1 MRNLDNFESILDN
14 DKNFLHGKLVFCQ
27 KGTTTQEPV
36 FAWDSEHDAYVSV
49 TPIVYTDVNGRPNVQ
64 IYLADKDYTIYVYKY
79 IGNGDM
85 TLDSDDANWS
95 FQYSFNNL
103 YNVFGLDIK
112 SNAVSLIDSMASLKA
127 TDPTDIP
134 SVGGEKLVAL
144 GGYNAM
150 GDCPVVY
157 YKWWASASTA
167 SANDVDVV
175 SVAGIATGCWLLV
188 NTFEETGIFDVRH
201 AGCFPKDSE
210 SDVEVTQSYALKK
223 ADTYAS
229 KFGLTLFV
237 PSIFENDFSYY
248 IGTNVSIYSK
258 IWFDDGAKIVTAT
271 SLVLNDL
278 SERNAGRNYPFI
290 LHSDTNNG
298 SINVAGDLIHTSWFE
313 NTETAN
319 PSVNYPPSINCRKK
333 FVYDGSLGVLGSVP
347 TFTLANMDVEIL
359 SLLEN
364 ETFDLTNCK
373 IVCEEKIKRGCKFTE
388 CEIKGTFFYSGAMYT
403 DNSFTD
409 CTSDI
414 DTWSNTDW
422 YVTYCEKNGVE
433 LLDLKYRECTIDFGS
448 RATFPFKFIRN
459 AHFSD
464 SIKIPSG
471 TLLNIWDS
479 QIDSVVIDANNATM
493 EEIRI
498 RNSEVTFHNNG
509 VYILS
514 SCKLDA
520 EGSRISSDSGHTPIF
535 KSARLVDCTIDGNVK
550 VTDTITKL
558 DVIGCEINES
568 IFAACTSSFNITF
581 DNNVIRNHQ
590 YLVLESGNSLTKFV
604 TSSFCNNVV
613 EHPTGYDF
621 IKFDDVA
628 GFDVDNIGQYVYN
641 NNSGVYKNCNYASI
655 HYRARYRKYGETET
669 GNYVSQVSSNSS
681 NCILVG
687 DIFKLSS
694 ILFSFG
700 EKTTSDIVV
709 KVESGYLDQALFFK
723 NDKILAVGKGEV
735 SSYTI
740 IYEDGIDA
748 DTQIL
753 HGEFGVGSPTKD
765 YVIVPNSYSDNDMLD
780 FVINIK
786 KVERRTN

>member
-1 MRNLDNFESILDN
+1 
-14 DKNFLHGKLVFCQ
+14 
-27 KGTTTQEPV
+27 
-36 FAWDSEHDAYVSV
+36 
-49 TPIVYTDVNGRPNVQ
+49 
-64 IYLADKDYTIYVYKY
+64 
-79 IGNGDM
+79 M
-85 TLDSDDANWS
+85 TLDSDDENWS

-112 SNAVSLIDSMASLKA
+112 SNAVSLIDSMESLKA

-157 YKWWASASTA
+157 YKWSSESTA

-175 SVAGIATGCWLLV
+175 SVAGITTGRWLLV

-210 SDVEVTQSYALKK
+210 ADVEVTQSYALKK

-258 IWFDDGAKIVTAT
+258 IWFDDGVKIVTAT

-278 SERNAGRNYPFI
+278 SERNEGRKYPFM

-319 PSVNYPPSINCRKK
+319 PSTNYPPSINCRKK

-373 IVCEEKIKRGCKFTE
+373 IVCEENIKRGCKFTE
-388 CEIKGTFFYSGAMYT
+388 CEIKGTFFYSGAMFT

-448 RATFPFKFIRN
+448 RATFPFKLIRN

-479 QIDSVVIDANNATM
+479 QIDSVVIDDNNSTI

-498 RNSEVTFHNNG
+498 RNSDVTFYNNG
-509 VYILS
+509 IYTLS
-514 SCKLDA
+514 NCKLDA
-520 EGSRISSDSGHTPIF
+520 EGSKISSDSGHKPIF
-535 KSARLVDCTIDGNVK
+535 KSAKLVDCEIDGGINVS
-550 VTDTITKL
+550 DTTTKL
-558 DVIGCEINES
+558 EVIGCEVKAPITAS
-568 IFAACTSSFNITF
+568 CISSFNITF
-581 DNNVIRNHQ
+581 DQNVIKNNAR
-590 YLVLESGNSLTKFV
+590 LVLESGNSLTKFV

-613 EHPTGYDF
+613 EYPVGYDF
-621 IKFDDVA
+621 ILFVDVA
-628 GFDVDNIGQYVYN
+628 GFDVDDIGQYVYK
-641 NNSGVYKNCNYASI
+641 NNSGVSKFDDSASF
-655 HYRARYRKYGETET
+655 HCRVKYRTYGNTDT
-669 GNYVSQVSSNSS
+669 GNYVLQTASSSNE
-681 NCILVG
+681 CILVG
-687 DIFKLSS
+687 DSFRISKFF
-694 ILFSFG
+694 FSFG
-700 EKTTSDIVV
+700 EKTTSEICV
-709 KVESGYLDQALFFK
+709 KVECGYADEALFFK
-723 NDKILAVGKGEV
+723 NDKSLATGKGET
-735 SSYTI
+735 SSQTI

-753 HGEFGVGSPTKD
+753 HGEFGSTTKD
-765 YVIVPNSYSDNDMLD
+765 YVYVPNSYADGVTLD
-780 FVINIK
+780 FVLNIK
-786 KVERRTN
+786 KVERIG

>member
-1 MRNLDNFESILDN
+1 MRNLDNYEQLFDN

-85 TLDSDDANWS
+85 TLDSDDENWS

-157 YKWWASASTA
+157 YKWASASTA

-175 SVAGIATGCWLLV
+175 SVAGIATGRWLLV

-278 SERNAGRNYPFI
+278 SERNAGRNYPFM
-290 LHSDTNNG
+290 LHSDTNKG
-298 SINVAGDLIHTSWFE
+298 SIDVAGDLIHTSWFE

-319 PSVNYPPSINCRKK
+319 PSTNYPPSINCRKK

-347 TFTLANMDVEIL
+347 EFTLANMDVEIL

-364 ETFDLTNCK
+364 EKFDLTNCK
-373 IVCEEKIKRGCKFTE
+373 IVCEENIKRGCKFTE
-388 CEIKGTFFYSGAMYT
+388 CEIKGTFFNSSAMFT

-448 RATFPFKFIRN
+448 RATFPFKLIRN

-471 TLLNIWDS
+471 TLLNILDS
-479 QIDSVVIDANNATM
+479 QIDDIVIDADNATI
-493 EEIRI
+493 ETIRI
-498 RNSEVTFHNNG
+498 RNSVVTFKNTG
-509 VYILS
+509 TYKLS
-514 SCKLDA
+514 NCLLDA
-520 EGSRISSDSGHTPIF
+520 EGSEINVDGVGTPIF
-535 KSARLVDCTIDGNVK
+535 KSAKINNCTINGDVKVSATNAELFVTNCIITENVIADCTASFKIVFDDNVLRNMANL
-550 VTDTITKL
+550 VL
-558 DVIGCEINES
+558 
-568 IFAACTSSFNITF
+568 TSSSSG
-581 DNNVIRNHQ
+581 IR
-590 YLVLESGNSLTKFV
+590 LT
-604 TSSFCNNVV
+604 TSSFCNNVIQ
-613 EHPTGYDF
+613 ESGEREFIDF
-621 IKFDDVA
+621 SGVA
-628 GFDVDNIGQYVYN
+628 GFDVDDIGTYRYE
-641 NNSGVYKNCNYASI
+641 NNSGVEKGCGSI
-655 HYRARYRKYGETET
+655 SKHFHVKYRKTGNTDT
-669 GNYVSQVSSNSS
+669 GNYVLQTPDADVQCTLEGN
-681 NCILVG
+681 G
-687 DIFKLSS
+687 FKLNNL
-694 ILFSFG
+694 LFNFG
-700 EKTTSDIVV
+700 EKTPYPIRVYTDENRSQA
-709 KVESGYLDQALFFK
+709 YLYFQD
-723 NDKILAVGKGEV
+723 
-735 SSYTI
+735 
-740 IYEDGIDA
+740 DGIEYSVGHAESPLVVYDA
-748 DTQIL
+748 GIGGDTQIL
-753 HGEFGVGSPTKD
+753 GGTFGTIQKD
-765 YVIVPNSYSDNDMLD
+765 YAVVPDTYADETFVD
-780 FVINIK
+780 FVLNVEYIK
-786 KVERRTN
+786 SGN

>member
-1 MRNLDNFESILDN
+1 
-14 DKNFLHGKLVFCQ
+14 
-27 KGTTTQEPV
+27 
-36 FAWDSEHDAYVSV
+36 
-49 TPIVYTDVNGRPNVQ
+49 
-64 IYLADKDYTIYVYKY
+64 
-79 IGNGDM
+79 
-85 TLDSDDANWS
+85 
-95 FQYSFNNL
+95 
-103 YNVFGLDIK
+103 
-112 SNAVSLIDSMASLKA
+112 SLIDSMASLKA

-157 YKWWASASTA
+157 YKWASASTA
-167 SANDVDVV
+167 SANDVDI
-175 SVAGIATGCWLLV
+175 VAVTGITTGRWLLV

-201 AGCFPKDSE
+201 AGCFPKSDE
-210 SDVEVTQSYALKK
+210 SLVEVTQSYALKK
-223 ADTYAS
+223 ADTYAQ

-237 PSIFENDFSYY
+237 PSLFENDFSYY

-278 SERNAGRNYPFI
+278 SERNAERNYPFM

-319 PSVNYPPSINCRKK
+319 PSTNYPPSINCRKK

-347 TFTLANMDVEIL
+347 EFTLFNMDVEIL

-364 ETFDLTNCK
+364 EKFDITNCK
-373 IVCEEKIKRGCKFTE
+373 IVCEENIKRGCKFTE
-388 CEIKGTFFYSGAMYT
+388 CEIKGTFFNSSAMFT

-422 YVTYCEKNGVE
+422 YVTYCEENGVE

-448 RATFPFKFIRN
+448 RATFPFKLIRN

-479 QIDSVVIDANNATM
+479 QIDSVVIDANNATI

-509 VYILS
+509 TYTLIN
-514 SCKLDA
+514 CKLDA
-520 EGSRISSDSGHTPIF
+520 EGSRISSDSGHEPIF
-535 KSARLVDCTIDGNVK
+535 KDARIANCTIDGKVK
-550 VTDTITKL
+550 VSGTTPKL
-558 DVIGCEINES
+558 NVYGCEVNAPIT
-568 IFAACTSSFNITF
+568 ATCTSSFNITF
-581 DNNVIRNHQ
+581 DQNVIKNNAR
-590 YLVLESGNSLTKFV
+590 LVLESGNSLTKFV

-613 EHPTGYDF
+613 EHPVGYDF

-628 GFDVDNIGQYVYN
+628 GFDVDNIGQYVYK
-641 NNSGVYKNCNYASI
+641 NNSGVAKFEDSASF
-655 HYRARYRKYGETET
+655 HCRVKYHTYGNTDT
-669 GNYVSQVSSNSS
+669 GNYVLQTAVNSND
-681 NCILVG
+681 CILVG
-687 DIFKLSS
+687 DSFRLSRFF
-694 ILFSFG
+694 FSFG
-700 EKTTSDIVV
+700 EKTKSEICV
-709 KVESGYLDQALFFK
+709 KVECGYLEEALFFK
-723 NDKILAVGKGEV
+723 NDKSLATGKGETM
-735 SSYTI
+735 SSTI
-740 IYEDGIDA
+740 IYENGIDA

-753 HGEFGVGSPTKD
+753 HGEFGSTKKD
-765 YVIVPNSYSDNDMLD
+765 YVQVPTSYADGVTLD
-780 FVINIK
+780 FVLNIK
-786 KVERRTN
+786 KVERIS

>member
-1 MRNLDNFESILDN
+1 MRNLDNYEQLFDN

-85 TLDSDDANWS
+85 TLDSDDENWS

-112 SNAVSLIDSMASLKA
+112 SNAVSLIYSMASLKA

-157 YKWWASASTA
+157 YKWASESTA

-175 SVAGIATGCWLLV
+175 AVTGITSGRWLLV

-210 SDVEVTQSYALKK
+210 ADVEVTQSYALKK

-271 SLVLNDL
+271 SLTLNDL
-278 SERNAGRNYPFI
+278 SERNAGRNYPFM

-313 NTETAN
+313 NTETTN
-319 PSVNYPPSINCRKK
+319 PSTNYPPSINCRKK
-333 FVYDGSLGVLGSVP
+333 FVYDRSLGVLGSVP
-347 TFTLANMDVEIL
+347 EFTIANMDVEIL

-373 IVCEEKIKRGCKFTE
+373 IVCEENIKRGCKFTE
-388 CEIKGTFFYSGAMYT
+388 CEIKGTFFNSSAMFT

-409 CTSDI
+409 CKSDI

-448 RATFPFKFIRN
+448 RATFPFKLIRN

-464 SIKIPSG
+464 IIKIPSG

-509 VYILS
+509 IYTLS
-514 SCKLDA
+514 NCKLDA
-520 EGSRISSDSGHTPIF
+520 EGSRISSDSGHEPIF
-535 KSARLVDCTIDGNVK
+535 KDAKLVDCDIEGGINVS
-550 VTDTITKL
+550 DTITKL
-558 DVIGCEINES
+558 EVIGCEVKAPITAS
-568 IFAACTSSFNITF
+568 CTSSFNITF
-581 DNNVIRNHQ
+581 DQNVIKNNAR
-590 YLVLESGNSLTKFV
+590 LVLESGNSLTKFV

-613 EHPTGYDF
+613 EHPVGYDF
-621 IKFDDVA
+621 IKFNDVA
-628 GFDVDNIGQYVYN
+628 GFDVDNIGQYVYK
-641 NNSGVYKNCNYASI
+641 NNSGVSKFEDSASF
-655 HYRARYRKYGETET
+655 HCRVKYHTYGNTDT
-669 GNYVSQVSSNSS
+669 GNYVSQIAANSND
-681 NCILVG
+681 CILVG
-687 DIFKLSS
+687 DSFRLSKFF
-694 ILFSFG
+694 FSFG
-700 EKTTSDIVV
+700 EKTKSEICV
-709 KVESGYLDQALFFK
+709 KVECGYLEEALFFK
-723 NDKILAVGKGEV
+723 NDKSLAIGKGEIY
-735 SSYTI
+735 SNTI
-740 IYEDGIDA
+740 IYENGIDA

-753 HGEFGVGSPTKD
+753 HGEFGSTKKD
-765 YVIVPNSYSDNDMLD
+765 YVQVLNSYADGVTLD
-780 FVINIK
+780 FVLNIK
-786 KVERRTN
+786 KVERIG

>member
-1 MRNLDNFESILDN
+1 MRNLDNYEQLFDN

-85 TLDSDDANWS
+85 TLDSDDENWT

-112 SNAVSLIDSMASLKA
+112 SNAVTLIDRMEALKE
-127 TDPTDIP
+127 TDPEDVP
-134 SVGGEKLVAL
+134 AVDGKRLVAL
-144 GGYNAM
+144 GGYQTL

-157 YKWWASASTA
+157 YRWSEVSTET
-167 SANDVDVV
+167 ANDVDVV
-175 SVAGIATGCWLLV
+175 SVTGITTGRWLLI

-201 AGCFPKDSE
+201 AGCFPKSDE
-210 SDVEVTQSYALKK
+210 SLVDVTQSYALKK

-237 PSIFENDFSYY
+237 PSVFENDFSYY

-278 SERNAGRNYPFI
+278 SERNAGRKYPFI

-298 SINVAGDLIHTSWFE
+298 SIDVAGDLIHTSWFE

-347 TFTLANMDVEIL
+347 EFTLANMDVEIL

-373 IVCEEKIKRGCKFTE
+373 IVCEENIKSGCKFTE
-388 CEIKGTFFYSGAMYT
+388 CEIKGTFFNSSAMFT

-464 SIKIPSG
+464 SIKITSG
-471 TLLNIWDS
+471 TILNIWDS
-479 QIDSVVIDANNATM
+479 QINAIVIDAVNTTI
-493 EEIRI
+493 ETIRI
-498 RNSEVTFHNNG
+498 RNSEVAFYNTG
-509 VYILS
+509 TYILS
-514 SCKLDA
+514 NCKLDA
-520 EGSRISSDSGHTPIF
+520 EGSMISSYSGHTPIF
-535 KSARLVDCTIDGNVK
+535 KDARIVNCTIDGEVK
-550 VTDTITKL
+550 VSGTTPEL
-558 DVIGCEINES
+558 NVNGCEVNAPITAS
-568 IFAACTSSFNITF
+568 CTSSFNITF
-581 DNNVIRNHQ
+581 DQNVIKSNAR
-590 YLVLESGNSLTKFV
+590 LVLESGNSLTKFV

-613 EHPTGYDF
+613 EHPVGYDF

-628 GFDVDNIGQYVYN
+628 GFDVNDIGKYVYK
-641 NNSGVYKNCNYASI
+641 NNSGVARFEDSASL
-655 HYRARYRKYGETET
+655 HCRVKYRKYGNTDT
-669 GNYVSQVSSNSS
+669 GNYVLQTASSSND
-681 NCILVG
+681 CILVG
-687 DIFKLSS
+687 DSFRLSNFF
-694 ILFSFG
+694 FSFG
-700 EKTTSDIVV
+700 EKTKSQICV
-709 KVESGYLDQALFFK
+709 KVECGYLDEALFFK
-723 NDKILAVGKGEV
+723 NDKSLATGKGETT
-735 SSYTI
+735 SYTI
-740 IYEDGIDA
+740 IYENGIDA

-753 HGEFGVGSPTKD
+753 HGEFGSTKKD
-765 YVIVPNSYSDNDMLD
+765 YVIVPDAYADGVTLD
-780 FVINIK
+780 FVLNIK
-786 KVERRTN
+786 KVENIG

>member
-1 MRNLDNFESILDN
+1 MRNLDNYEQLFDN

-64 IYLADKDYTIYVYKY
+64 IYLADKNYTIYVYKY

-85 TLDSDDANWS
+85 TLDSDDENWS

-157 YKWWASASTA
+157 YKWASESTA

-175 SVAGIATGCWLLV
+175 AVTGITSGRWLLV

-210 SDVEVTQSYALKK
+210 ADVEVTQSYALKK

-278 SERNAGRNYPFI
+278 SERNAGRNYPFM

-313 NTETAN
+313 NTETTN
-319 PSVNYPPSINCRKK
+319 PSTNYPPSINCRKK
-333 FVYDGSLGVLGSVP
+333 FVYDRSLGVLGSVP
-347 TFTLANMDVEIL
+347 EFTIANMDVEIL

-364 ETFDLTNCK
+364 EKFDLTNCK
-373 IVCEEKIKRGCKFTE
+373 IVCEENIKRGCKFTE
-388 CEIKGTFFYSGAMYT
+388 CEIKGTFFNSSAMFT

-409 CTSDI
+409 CKSDI

-448 RATFPFKFIRN
+448 KATFPFKLIRN

-479 QIDSVVIDANNATM
+479 QIDSVVIDDNNATI

-509 VYILS
+509 IYILGN
-514 SCKLDA
+514 CKLDA

-558 DVIGCEINES
+558 DVIGCEVKAPIT
-568 IFAACTSSFNITF
+568 AACTSSFNITF
-581 DNNVIRNHQ
+581 DCNVIKNNAR
-590 YLVLESGNSLTKFV
+590 LVLESGSSLTKFV

-613 EHPTGYDF
+613 EHPVGYDF
-621 IKFDDVA
+621 ILFVDVA
-628 GFDVDNIGQYVYN
+628 GFDVDNIGQYVYK
-641 NNSGVYKNCNYASI
+641 NNSGVSKFEDSASF
-655 HYRARYRKYGETET
+655 HCRVKYHTYGNTDT
-669 GNYVSQVSSNSS
+669 GNYVSQTAVNSND
-681 NCILVG
+681 CILVG
-687 DIFKLSS
+687 DSFRLSKFF
-694 ILFSFG
+694 FSFG
-700 EKTTSDIVV
+700 EKTTSEICV
-709 KVESGYLDQALFFK
+709 KVECGYIEQALFFK
-723 NDKILAVGKGEV
+723 NDKSLATGKGETM
-735 SSYTI
+735 SDTT
-740 IYEDGIDA
+740 IYENGIDA

-753 HGEFGVGSPTKD
+753 HGEFGSTTKD
-765 YVIVPNSYSDNDMLD
+765 YIRVPNSYADGVTLD
-780 FVINIK
+780 FVLNIK
-786 KVERRTN
+786 KVERIG

>member
-14 DKNFLHGKLVFCQ
+14 DKNFLHGKLLFCQ
-27 KGTTTQEPV
+27 KGTTTPEAV
-36 FAWDSEHDAYVSV
+36 YSWDSEHNEYVAI
-49 TPIVYTDVNGRPNVQ
+49 TPIVYTDVNGRTDVQ
-64 IYLADKDYTIYVYKY
+64 VFLADKDYTIYVYKY

-85 TLDSDDANWS
+85 SLDSDDDNWS
-95 FQYSFNNL
+95 FQYS
-103 YNVFGLDIK
+103 YNDVFGLEDLNIN
-112 SNAVSLIDSMASLKA
+112 SDSLTLIDRMESLKA
-127 TDPTDIP
+127 TDPQTIP
-134 SVGGEKLVAL
+134 SVDGKKIIAL
-144 GGYNAM
+144 CGYETL
-150 GDCPVVY
+150 GDCPAVY
-157 YKWWASASTA
+157 YRWSEVSTA
-167 SANDVDVV
+167 TANDVDVV
-175 SVAGIATGCWLLV
+175 AVAGITTGRWLLI
-188 NTFEETGIFDVRH
+188 NTFNETGIFDVRH
-201 AGCFPKDSE
+201 AGCFPKSDE
-210 SDVEVTQSYALKK
+210 SLVDVTQSYALQK
-223 ADTYAS
+223 ADTYAQ

-237 PSIFENDFSYY
+237 PSIFDNDNSYY

-278 SERNAGRNYPFI
+278 SERNAGRNYPFM

-298 SINVAGDLIHTSWFE
+298 SIDVAGDLIHTSWFE

-319 PSVNYPPSINCRKK
+319 PSTNYPPSINCRKK

-347 TFTLANMDVEIL
+347 EFTLANMDVEIL

-364 ETFDLTNCK
+364 EKFDLTNCK

-388 CEIKGTFFYSGAMYT
+388 CEIKGTFFNSSAMFT

-448 RATFPFKFIRN
+448 RATFPFKLIRN

-479 QIDSVVIDANNATM
+479 QIDSVVIDANNATI

-509 VYILS
+509 TYTLS
-514 SCKLDA
+514 NCKLDA
-520 EGSRISSDSGHTPIF
+520 EGSRISSDSGHEPIF
-535 KSARLVDCTIDGNVK
+535 KDARIANCTIDGKVK
-550 VTDTITKL
+550 VSGTTPKL
-558 DVIGCEINES
+558 NVYGCEVNAPIT
-568 IFAACTSSFNITF
+568 ATCTSSFNITF
-581 DNNVIRNHQ
+581 DQNVIKNNAR
-590 YLVLESGNSLTKFV
+590 LVLESGNSLTKFV

-613 EHPTGYDF
+613 EHPVGYDF

-628 GFDVDNIGQYVYN
+628 GFDVNDIGQYVYK
-641 NNSGVYKNCNYASI
+641 NNSGVAKFEDSASF
-655 HYRARYRKYGETET
+655 HCRVKYHTYGNTDT
-669 GNYVSQVSSNSS
+669 GNYVMQTAVNSND
-681 NCILVG
+681 CILVG
-687 DIFKLSS
+687 DSFRLSNFF
-694 ILFSFG
+694 FSFG
-700 EKTTSDIVV
+700 EKTKSQICV
-709 KVESGYLDQALFFK
+709 KIECGYLEQALFFK
-723 NDKILAVGKGEV
+723 NDKSLATGKGETM
-735 SSYTI
+735 SNTI
-740 IYEDGIDA
+740 IYENGIDA

-753 HGEFGVGSPTKD
+753 HGEFGSTKKD
-765 YVIVPNSYSDNDMLD
+765 YIRVPNSYADGVTLD
-780 FVINIK
+780 FVLNIK
-786 KVERRTN
+786 KVERIS

>member
-85 TLDSDDANWS
+85 TLDSDDENWS

-112 SNAVSLIDSMASLKA
+112 SNAVTLIDRMEALKETEPEDVPA
-127 TDPTDIP
+127 VD
-134 SVGGEKLVAL
+134 GKRLVAL
-144 GGYNAM
+144 GGYQTL

-157 YKWWASASTA
+157 YRWSEVSTA
-167 SANDVDVV
+167 TANDVDVV
-175 SVAGIATGCWLLV
+175 SVTGITTGRWLLI

-201 AGCFPKDSE
+201 AGCFPKSDE
-210 SDVEVTQSYALKK
+210 SLVDVTQSYALQK
-223 ADTYAS
+223 ADTYAQ

-237 PSIFENDFSYY
+237 PSIFDNDNSYY

-278 SERNAGRNYPFI
+278 SERNAGRNYPFM

-319 PSVNYPPSINCRKK
+319 PSTNYPPSINCRKK

-347 TFTLANMDVEIL
+347 EFTLANMDVEIL

-364 ETFDLTNCK
+364 EKFDLTNCK
-373 IVCEEKIKRGCKFTE
+373 IVCEENIKRGCKFTE
-388 CEIKGTFFYSGAMYT
+388 CEIKGTFFYSGAMFT

-448 RATFPFKFIRN
+448 RATFPFTHLWN
-459 AHFSD
+459 AEFSD
-464 SIKIPSG
+464 SIKIPDG
-471 TLLNIWDS
+471 TRLEIHNCVINKIVIGDVNSTIEDIVIRDS
-479 QIDSVVIDANNATM
+479 D
-493 EEIRI
+493 
-498 RNSEVTFHNNG
+498 VTFHNNG
-509 VYILS
+509 TYILS
-514 SCKLDA
+514 NCKLDA
-520 EGSRISSDSGHTPIF
+520 ECSKISSDSGHKPIF
-535 KSARLVDCTIDGNVK
+535 KSAKLVDCEIDGGINVS
-550 VTDTITKL
+550 DTITKL
-558 DVIGCEINES
+558 EVIGCEVKAPIT
-568 IFAACTSSFNITF
+568 AACTSSFNITF
-581 DNNVIRNHQ
+581 DCNVIKNNAR
-590 YLVLESGNSLTKFV
+590 LVLESGNSLTKFV

-613 EHPTGYDF
+613 EHPVGYDF
-621 IKFDDVA
+621 ILFVDVA
-628 GFDVDNIGQYVYN
+628 GFDVDDIGQYVYK
-641 NNSGVYKNCNYASI
+641 NNSGVSKFEDSASV
-655 HYRARYRKYGETET
+655 HCRVKYHTYGNTDT
-669 GNYVSQVSSNSS
+669 GNYVLQTASSSND
-681 NCILVG
+681 CILVG
-687 DIFKLSS
+687 DSFRLSKFF
-694 ILFSFG
+694 FSFG
-700 EKTTSDIVV
+700 EKTTSEICV
-709 KVESGYLDQALFFK
+709 KVECGYLDEALFFK
-723 NDKILAVGKGEV
+723 NDKTLATGKGETK
-735 SSYTI
+735 SSTI
-740 IYEDGIDA
+740 IYENGIDA

-753 HGEFGVGSPTKD
+753 HGEFGSTTKD
-765 YVIVPNSYSDNDMLD
+765 YVQVPNSYADGVTLD
-780 FVINIK
+780 FVMNIK
-786 KVERRTN
+786 KVVRVG

>member
-14 DKNFLHGKLVFCQ
+14 DKNFLHGKLLFCQ
-27 KGTTTQEPV
+27 KGTTTPEPV
-36 FAWDSEHDAYVSV
+36 YSWDSEHNEYVSI
-49 TPIVYTDVNGRPNVQ
+49 TPIVYTDVNGRTDVQ
-64 IYLADKDYTIYVYKY
+64 VFLADKDYTIYVYKY

-85 TLDSDDANWS
+85 SLDSDDDNWS
-95 FQYSFNNL
+95 FQYS
-103 YNVFGLDIK
+103 YNDVFGLEDLEIN
-112 SNAVSLIDSMASLKA
+112 SDSITLIDRMESLKA
-127 TDPTDIP
+127 TDPQTIP
-134 SVGGEKLVAL
+134 SVDGKKIIAL
-144 GGYNAM
+144 CGYETL
-150 GDCPVVY
+150 GDCPAVY
-157 YKWWASASTA
+157 YRWSEVSTA
-167 SANDVDVV
+167 TANDVDVV
-175 SVAGIATGCWLLV
+175 AVAGITTGRWLLI
-188 NTFEETGIFDVRH
+188 NTFSETGIFDVRH
-201 AGCFPKDSE
+201 AGCFPKSDE
-210 SDVEVTQSYALKK
+210 SLVDVTQSYALQK
-223 ADTYAS
+223 ADTYAQ
-229 KFGLTLFV
+229 KFNLTLFV
-237 PSIFENDFSYY
+237 PSLFENDSSYY

-278 SERNAGRNYPFI
+278 SERNEGRKYPFM

-298 SINVAGDLIHTSWFE
+298 SIDVAGDLIHTSWFE

-319 PSVNYPPSINCRKK
+319 PSVNYPPDINCRKK
-333 FVYDGSLGVLGSVP
+333 FVYDGSLGVQGSVP
-347 TFTLANMDVEIL
+347 EFTLFNMDVEIL

-373 IVCEEKIKRGCKFTE
+373 IVSEEKIKRGCKFTE
-388 CEIKGTFFYSGAMYT
+388 CEIKGTFFYSGAMFT

-493 EEIRI
+493 ETIRI

-509 VYILS
+509 TYTLS
-514 SCKLDA
+514 NCKLDA
-520 EGSRISSDSGHTPIF
+520 EGSMISSDSGHTPIF
-535 KSARLVDCTIDGNVK
+535 KSARLVECTIDGNVK
-550 VTDTITKL
+550 VSGTITEL
-558 DVIGCEINES
+558 NVIGCEINES
-568 IFAACTSSFNITF
+568 IYAACTGSFNITF

-604 TSSFCNNVV
+604 NSSFCNNVV

-621 IKFDDVA
+621 ILFVDVA
-628 GFDVDNIGQYVYN
+628 GFDVDNIGQYVYK
-641 NNSGVYKNCNYASI
+641 NNSGVARFEDSASF
-655 HYRARYRKYGETET
+655 HCRVKYRTYGNTDT
-669 GNYVSQVSSNSS
+669 GNYVLQTAVNSND
-681 NCILVG
+681 CILVG
-687 DIFKLSS
+687 DSFRLSKFF
-694 ILFSFG
+694 FSFG
-700 EKTTSDIVV
+700 EKTKSDIFV
-709 KVESGYLDQALFFK
+709 KVECGYYEEAHFFK
-723 NDKILAVGKGEV
+723 NDKLLATGKGEV
-735 SSYTI
+735 FSNPT

-753 HGEFGVGSPTKD
+753 HGEFGSTTKD
-765 YVIVPNSYSDNDMLD
+765 YIQVSSSYADNVTLD
-780 FVINIK
+780 FVLNIK
-786 KVERRTN
+786 KVERIN